1 MDVAPLPATRTGV
14 TTPTTVAIVTA
25 WLALLVGP
33 LLRLRPTMDSTAITA
48 RLGLDPTDV
57 GSHPRRRRP
66 GRRLPAA
73 RPGRKRR
80 AEAAIADAVPD
91 VIDLFAVAVASGLNT
106 RIALRAVAERATPGA
121 LADAL
126 RRVEQRVEASGAR
139 LADTIERLP
148 DELSS
153 ESVRPLVAAIT
164 DAERYGAAL
173 GPTLDRLADDAR
185 RTRQR
190 HAEEAARRI
199 PVKLLFPL
207 VTCILPAFGL
217 LTVAPL
223 IAGGLRALRL

>member
-1 MDVAPLPATRTGV
+1 MTTFLITAWIVLVVAALGRRSRPPILVPPRATRSGRG
-14 TTPTTVAIVTA
+14 PT
-25 WLALLVGP
+25 
-33 LLRLRPTMDSTAITA
+33 
-48 RLGLDPTDV
+48 
-57 GSHPRRRRP
+57 PRRPKRQRQRQRQRR
-66 GRRLPAA
+66 RS
-73 RPGRKRR
+73 
-80 AEAAIADAVPD
+80 EAAIADTIPD
-91 VIDLFAVAVASGLNT
+91 VIDLFAVAIASGLNA
-106 RIALRAVAERATPGA
+106 RLALRAVAERAPPGE
-121 LADAL
+121 LHDAL
-126 RRVEQRVEASGAR
+126 ERVERTVAGSGQL

-148 DELSS
+148 DELGT
-153 ESVRPLVAAIT
+153 EAVRPLVAAIT

-190 HAEEAARRI
+190 KAEEAARRI